1 MHNDKLAGARGMRDT
16 IRPPGRALTAVL
28 TLLAVQGARAA
39 SPGNGAYT
47 PPPLSLYGQLPSVA
61 DPAVSPA
68 GDRVAYVERQDG
80 RRYIAVFDVATR
92 KPVAATL
99 VGGTKVRSLRWYD
112 DHRLLIV
119 YSATSYPPFGAVG
132 ARDEWVMLESWN
144 ISSHRLRPIRMHDD
158 HYQTMDAVS
167 GSMSVRQVDGQAA
180 LFVSGTY
187 LHEHEYLPALFRV
200 DLRRHET
207 RLIAEG
213 DTQAADWAVTGDGRI
228 AASYDYHTSGND
240 QGHWTV
246 RVRRG
251 GRMRQ
256 VADGTSLYAPPYIVG
271 FSHGDKSLLV
281 AFDTA
286 DGWMWKPLRLAD
298 DTWGPPLEAGGTFY
312 QVIRDRLTGQV
323 VGGVQDPL
331 RPRQVFFD
339 PTLRSRWSLIVQVYA
354 GERVALVSYSDDF
367 NEFLIHVFG
376 PRDGDAYLLIDWR
389 TLEVTRV
396 GRVYRGLSTFAT
408 VRRIEYK
415 AGDGLRIFGFLTLPP
430 GRSTRGLSL
439 VVMPHGGPAASDD
452 GGFDWWAQAL
462 ASRGY
467 AVLQVNYRGS
477 DTTPSLL
484 RAGYGQWGRKM
495 QTDLSDGVQYLVG
508 RGIADPK
515 RVCIVGASYGGYA
528 ALAGVTLQHGI
539 YRCAVSV
546 AGVADPAGFLR
557 WTSNRKL
564 TTENLST
571 RYWERFLG
579 VTGPSDPRLAAIS
592 PLGHAAAVTVPVLL
606 IHGRNDVVVPYSQ
619 SAEMLQALERAGKS
633 ARLVSLSQ
641 EDHWLSHGATREQML
656 RAVVDFL
663 ERHDPP
669 AGVPVTVARTIS
681 RAPGEP
687 RRQVPAG

>member
-1 MHNDKLAGARGMRDT
+1 MRDT
-16 IRPPGRALTAVL
+16 IRSVGPALTVVL
-28 TLLAVQGARAA
+28 SLLGTQAGRAA
-39 SPGNGAYT
+39 SPGNGIYT

-61 DPAVSPA
+61 DPVVSPA
-68 GDRVAYVERQDG
+68 GDRVAYVERQDDH
-80 RRYIAVFDVATR
+80 RYIAVFDVATR

-99 VGGTKVRSLRWYD
+99 VGATKVRSLRWYD

-119 YSATSYPPFGAVG
+119 YSATAYPPFGAIG
-132 ARDEWVMLESWN
+132 SRDEWVMLESWN
-144 ISSHRLRPIRMHDD
+144 ITSNRLRPIRMHDD

-187 LHEHEYLPALFRV
+187 LHADQYLPALFRV
-200 DLRRHET
+200 DLQHQDT

-213 DTQAADWAVTGDGRI
+213 GTHGADWAVAGDGLI
-228 AASYDYHTSGND
+228 AASYDYHASGND
-240 QGHWTV
+240 QGRWV
-246 RVRRG
+246 LRVRRG

-256 VADGTSLYAPPYIVG
+256 VADGTSRYAPPYIVG
-271 FSHGDKSLLV
+271 FTQAEQSLLM
-281 AFDTA
+281 AFDTPA
-286 DGWMWKPLRLAD
+286 GWVWKPLRLAD
-298 DTWGPPLEAGGTFY
+298 DTWGPPLAAGGTFY
-312 QVIRDRLTGQV
+312 EVIRDRLTGQV

-331 RPRQVFFD
+331 RPRPVFFD
-339 PTLRSRWSLIVQVYA
+339 PALQSRWSLIRQVYA
-354 GERVALVSYSDDF
+354 GERVTLVSHSDDF

-376 PRDGDAYLLIDWR
+376 PRDGDTYLLIDWR

-396 GRVYRGLSTFAT
+396 GRAYRGLSTFAT
-408 VRRIEYK
+408 VRRIEYQTS
-415 AGDGLRIFGFLTLPP
+415 DGLQVSGFLTLPP
-430 GRSTRGLSL
+430 GRPARGLSL

-452 GGFDWWAQAL
+452 GSFDWWAQAL

-477 DTTPSLL
+477 DTTPALL

-495 QTDLSDGVQYLVG
+495 QTDLSDGVRYVVG
-508 RGIADPK
+508 RGIADPQ

-546 AGVADPAGFLR
+546 AGVADPAAFLR
-557 WTSNRKL
+557 RTSNRMF

-579 VTGPSDPRLAAIS
+579 VTGPDDPRLAAIS
-592 PLGHAAAVTVPVLL
+592 PLAHAAAVTVPVLL

-619 SAEMLQALERAGKS
+619 SAQMLQALRRAGKS
-633 ARLVSLSQ
+633 ARLVSLPG

-656 RAVVDFL
+656 RAIVDFL

-669 AGVPVTVARTIS
+669 AGVSGTAGAR
-681 RAPGEP
+681 
-687 RRQVPAG
+687 